1 MRAPEAHAGPL
12 PRGPGAAGHVLT
24 AGTLVAGCF
33 AVMLAQIGIAIPAT
47 LNGLFQQ
54 DLHPVGSQLT
64 WISDAFLLPV
74 AALELS
80 FGVLGDIFGRKR
92 LLVGGAAL
100 LTVGEFV
107 ASSASQVHLLWVG
120 QALAGLGAAM
130 LFPTSL
136 AMLAAGTH
144 TPRER
149 ARGIAL
155 WAGFL
160 SAGGFIAPVL
170 GGITG
175 NYGSWRWSL
184 VVVGALG
191 VVSVLLSLLLA
202 ADSSAPEGR
211 SLDWTG
217 QLTLAVGLIGLLYAV
232 IQGPTDG
239 WSAPSVVVGFVLAAV
254 FCALFVVAERRAR
267 SPLLRLDLFTNRAF
281 SIAAVVA
288 VVGMFS
294 FLGTAYA
301 TSIRLGP
308 IQHQSPL
315 RTSVPFL
322 FLQGPAFLLIPLTSR
337 LLERV
342 NPRWLLG
349 SGFAIMAAGQFY
361 AAALPV
367 SDTTLTSL
375 IVPIGL
381 VGVGFALGVA
391 SVTATAVNTVPLHFA
406 GMASATTSLLRDF
419 GFTLGPAIVGAV
431 SLSRAA
437 TRFGGAL
444 GASGLPGAQLKAARG
459 AAEGGGP
466 LAVNGI
472 PPGQP
477 GSAAHR
483 IAFDALGHGYAVG
496 YVVCGICALVA
507 ALLTVTALRGGRSDN
522 IVRQEA
528 LVGTSDTA

>member
-1 MRAPEAHAGPL
+1 MTAQDEQRGSAPGEREPAAA
-12 PRGPGAAGHVLT
+12 GAALT
-24 AGTLVAGCF
+24 AGTLIAGCF

-47 LNGLFQQ
+47 LNGLFQA

-80 FGVLGDIFGRKR
+80 FGVLGDLFGRKR

-100 LTVGEFV
+100 LAVGEFT

-144 TPRER
+144 TARER

-184 VVVGALG
+184 VVVGILG
-191 VVSVLLSLLLA
+191 LVSVLISLLLA
-202 ADSSAPEGR
+202 ADSSAPQGR

-217 QLTLAVGLIGLLYAV
+217 QVTLAVGLIALLYAV
-232 IQGPTDG
+232 IQGPSDG
-239 WSAPSVVVGFVLAAV
+239 WSSPAVLAGFVVAVV
-254 FCALFVVAERRAR
+254 FCGLFLVAERRSR
-267 SPLLRLDLFTNRAF
+267 SPLLRLELFANRAF
-281 SIAAVVA
+281 AIASAVA

-301 TSIRLGP
+301 TSIRMGP

-322 FLQGPAFLLIPLTSR
+322 LLQGPAFVLIPLTSR

-349 SGFAIMAAGQFY
+349 SGFLIMAIGQFY
-361 AAALPV
+361 AAVLPV
-367 SDTTLTSL
+367 ADTTLTSL
-375 IVPIGL
+375 VVPIGL
-381 VGVGFALGVA
+381 VGIGFALGVA
-391 SVTATAVNTVPLHFA
+391 SITATAVNTVPIHFA

-419 GFTLGPAIVGAV
+419 GFTLGPAVIGAVALSQAAGRFGPAVGA
-431 SLSRAA
+431 A
-437 TRFGGAL
+437 
-444 GASGLPGAQLKAARG
+444 GLPAGQLAAAQG
-459 AAEGGGP
+459 AAKEGGP

-472 PPGQP
+472 PPGKP
-477 GSAAHR
+477 GFAAHH
-483 IAFDALGHGYAVG
+483 IAYDALGHGYSIGWSAPSVP
-496 YVVCGICALVA
+496 C
-507 ALLTVTALRGGRSDN
+507 SPP
-522 IVRQEA
+522 
-528 LVGTSDTA
+528 S